1 MNKLPALLVATLL
14 LTPNAYATDNT
25 TDSNGDKGL
34 PLMILGLV
42 AKPFLDNMVGKF
54 YTGLGK
60 KQAFLPRIH
69 SSPIVAKA
77 VPIIFKIATRQ
88 IIKRLTQQVKVQTII
103 QPLTHKMLLA
113 WRLAHGLNRHV
124 CLRVKPI

>member
-25 TDSNGDKGL
+25 TESNGDKGL

-54 YTGLGK
+54 YTWFGQKTGIPDTNPL
-60 KQAFLPRIH
+60 
-69 SSPIVAKA
+69 VANCGEGC
-77 VPIIFKIATRQ
+77 
-88 IIKRLTQQVKVQTII
+88 
-103 QPLTHKMLLA
+103 THNFQDS
-113 WRLAHGLNRHV
+113 NRS
-124 CLRVKPI
+124 LFAPY